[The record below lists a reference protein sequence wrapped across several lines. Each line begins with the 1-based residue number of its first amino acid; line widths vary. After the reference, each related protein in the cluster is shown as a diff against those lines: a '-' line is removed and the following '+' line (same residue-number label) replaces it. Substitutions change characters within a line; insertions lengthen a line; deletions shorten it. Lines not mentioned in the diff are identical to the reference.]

1 MINDFYYAEGNIYMK
16 LQQLEKDKD
25 VIASSTAGQYEN
37 KKTLLESVLPKPKS
51 LEDISISPNHEFV
64 HKFDLEN
71 HRKVCFNQISR
82 KMNPL

>member
-1 MINDFYYAEGNIYMK
+1 MK

-25 VIASSTAGQYEN
+25 VIASSTAGQYE
-37 KKTLLESVLPKPKS
+37 KQKTLLESVLPKPKS

-64 HKFDLEN
+64 HKFDLGTIEKL
-71 HRKVCFNQISR
+71 RFNQISR